1 MFSMLPNQVE
11 INIQEDQEYRIVDVD
26 VDIEGTEAIEE
37 EEVQQDLFKE
47 DIK

>member
-11 INIQEDQEYRIVDVD
+11 INIQEDQEHHIVDVD

>member
-1 MFSMLPNQVE
+1 
-11 INIQEDQEYRIVDVD
+11 
-26 VDIEGTEAIEE
+26 VDIEGMEAIEE

>member
-11 INIQEDQEYRIVDVD
+11 INIQDDQEHRIVDVD
-26 VDIEGTEAIEE
+26 VVIEGTEAIEE

>member
-11 INIQEDQEYRIVDVD
+11 INIEEDQEHRIVD
-26 VDIEGTEAIEE
+26 VDIEGMEAIEE